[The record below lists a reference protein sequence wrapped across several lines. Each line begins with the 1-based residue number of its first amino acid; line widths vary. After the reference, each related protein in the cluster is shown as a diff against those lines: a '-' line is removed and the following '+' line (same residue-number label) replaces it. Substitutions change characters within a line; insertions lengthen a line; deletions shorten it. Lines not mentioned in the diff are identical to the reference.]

1 LANRAGFL
9 VNVIDAGGRQSDQRD
24 ELGRIERIRESS
36 HDFARIPPRK
46 DRAKST
52 FETSLKQGIIREH
65 PMTSLRVCDSPL
77 SPVVSARPVCPTVS
91 ARLALHRFLLA
102 IVALAAL
109 IGTAP
114 TVEAAPRRAKS
125 HAKAKH
131 SSRASTRAAATAKA
145 KADAAEAAVAGKVA
159 VFAFQGEDT
168 YSVREHVI
176 QALTDRGIKVE
187 ATIPPVDTTEQYR
200 DMGAVMNLAAYVHG
214 HVKELPADHAVATIV
229 IRSGVTGRKL
239 TSVTFTGYRRGLPY
253 DVEEKLWQ
261 RLGPA
266 FRRACVEATKPRPH
280 HNKPMVIEAG
290 TPL

>member
-1 LANRAGFL
+1 
-9 VNVIDAGGRQSDQRD
+9 
-24 ELGRIERIRESS
+24 
-36 HDFARIPPRK
+36 
-46 DRAKST
+46 
-52 FETSLKQGIIREH
+52 
-65 PMTSLRVCDSPL
+65 MTSLRVCDSPL

-280 HNKPMVIEAG
+280 HNQPMRIEAG

>member
-1 LANRAGFL
+1 ML
-9 VNVIDAGGRQSDQRD
+9 
-24 ELGRIERIRESS
+24 
-36 HDFARIPPRK
+36 
-46 DRAKST
+46 
-52 FETSLKQGIIREH
+52 
-65 PMTSLRVCDSPL
+65 SLRICGSPP
-77 SPVVSARPVCPTVS
+77 SPVASARPGPS
-91 ARLALHRFLLA
+91 AQLALHRFLLA
-102 IVALAAL
+102 LLALAVV
-109 IGTAP
+109 IGAAS

-131 SSRASTRAAATAKA
+131 SSRTSTRAAATAKA

-168 YSVREHVI
+168 YSVRDHVI

-187 ATIPPVDTTEQYR
+187 AAIPPVDTTEQYR

>member
-1 LANRAGFL
+1 
-9 VNVIDAGGRQSDQRD
+9 
-24 ELGRIERIRESS
+24 
-36 HDFARIPPRK
+36 
-46 DRAKST
+46 
-52 FETSLKQGIIREH
+52 
-65 PMTSLRVCDSPL
+65 MTSLRVCDSPL

>member
-1 LANRAGFL
+1 ML
-9 VNVIDAGGRQSDQRD
+9 
-24 ELGRIERIRESS
+24 
-36 HDFARIPPRK
+36 
-46 DRAKST
+46 
-52 FETSLKQGIIREH
+52 
-65 PMTSLRVCDSPL
+65 SLRICGSSP
-77 SPVVSARPVCPTVS
+77 SPVASARSHASTQPGPHRLV
-91 ARLALHRFLLA
+91 LALL
-102 IVALAAL
+102 ALAVA
-109 IGTAP
+109 IGAAS

-125 HAKAKH
+125 HAKTKH
-131 SSRASTRAAATAKA
+131 SSRASTRAAAKA
-145 KADAAEAAVAGKVA
+145 KADGAGGALAEGKVA

-168 YSVREHVI
+168 YSVRDHVI

-187 ATIPPVDTTEQYR
+187 AAIPPVDTTEQYR

-229 IRSGVTGRKL
+229 VRSGVTGKKL

>member
-1 LANRAGFL
+1 MWF
-9 VNVIDAGGRQSDQRD
+9 
-24 ELGRIERIRESS
+24 
-36 HDFARIPPRK
+36 F
-46 DRAKST
+46 
-52 FETSLKQGIIREH
+52 
-65 PMTSLRVCDSPL
+65 RVCGSPR
-77 SPVVSARPVCPTVS
+77 SPAVSAQPVCSQAS
-91 ARLALHRFLLA
+91 ARLALHRFLLTT
-102 IVALAAL
+102 VAVAAV
-109 IGTAP
+109 IGTTP
-114 TVEAAPRRAKS
+114 TVEAASRKSKS

-131 SSRASTRAAATAKA
+131 SSRAAANA
-145 KADAAEAAVAGKVA
+145 KADGAEAAVGGKVA

-168 YSVREHVI
+168 YSVREHVVK
-176 QALTDRGIKVE
+176 ALTERGLKVE

-229 IRSGVTGRKL
+229 VRSGVTGRKL
-239 TSVTFTGYRRGLPY
+239 TSVTFTGYRRGLPE

-266 FRRACVEATKPRPH
+266 FKRACVEANKPRPH

>member
-1 LANRAGFL
+1 MG
-9 VNVIDAGGRQSDQRD
+9 
-24 ELGRIERIRESS
+24 
-36 HDFARIPPRK
+36 K
-46 DRAKST
+46 
-52 FETSLKQGIIREH
+52 H
-65 PMTSLRVCDSPL
+65 PMSLLRVCDSFLP
-77 SPVVSARPVCPTVS
+77 ATVP
-91 ARLALHRFLLA
+91 AQPRTGRHKFLLA
-102 IVALAAL
+102 IFAAAAV
-109 IGTAP
+109 IGATS
-114 TVEAAPRRAKS
+114 TVEAAARKTKS

-131 SSRASTRAAATAKA
+131 SSRSTTDGTSAARA
-145 KADAAEAAVAGKVA
+145 AGKVA

-168 YSVREHVI
+168 YSVRDHVI

-187 ATIPPVDTTEQYR
+187 SALPPVDTTEQYR

-229 IRSGVTGRKL
+229 VRSGVTGKKL

-266 FRRACVEATKPRPH
+266 FTRACVEATKPRPH
-280 HNKPMVIEAG
+280 HNQPMVIEAG